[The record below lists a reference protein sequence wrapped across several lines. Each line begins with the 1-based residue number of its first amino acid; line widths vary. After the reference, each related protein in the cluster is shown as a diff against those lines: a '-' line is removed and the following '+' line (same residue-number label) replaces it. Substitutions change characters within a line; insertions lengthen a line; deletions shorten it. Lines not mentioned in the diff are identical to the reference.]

1 MQRWQGQAQ
10 HRRGR
15 SFTGVGAMK
24 EHGHNREEEEDLAL
38 FHDMDKLP
46 GDDRHTLLLNTS
58 DEFES
63 RLANA
68 KLSSSPIY
76 KITMPA
82 AATKAGGG
90 GGRGGSDDF
99 LITDGEKNDYD
110 WLLTPPGTPLFPS
123 LEMKAQATGFPRGS
137 TMPRPATALK
147 ASRLSNLHNES
158 SSKNVR
164 GSLTTRQTISST
176 ANSSTNMASGR
187 SSIHGIS
194 GPASSRPSTP
204 TTRST
209 GTATLKSS
217 VPTTRSTGPAPS
229 RPSTPTARS
238 IVPASRSTVPPS
250 KSLSRPSTPTRRPST
265 PSLSQSSH
273 YPSIRSSS
281 ASKISSMPS
290 RYPPASRGNSPS
302 PKPRPSQ
309 PPLLPGFSPDTP
321 PNLRTTM
328 PERPPSAT
336 RGRPGA
342 PSSVRPTT
350 EIASASSRQR
360 RQSCSPSV
368 TRGRV
373 SNESHHNDRSMLRTN
388 KPQINGTEVTIP
400 VVLGN
405 KMVDK
410 VMSARPATRRHE
422 DQAISRCNTSTLQNK
437 RLVKST
443 PSPDSS
449 GFGRTISKSSLDM
462 ALRHMDI
469 GQSTPISIRPLTGIP
484 ASSLYSV
491 RSGSV
496 KGRLPNIFDSPI
508 ATSSNASSEHSALI
522 TPYPE
527 GNALDDYD
535 FATDREN
542 RVACVSEQDSILF
555 KGDGQSTNWLHS
567 PENREDKFDQTLLF
581 HEKLDSF
588 DVIVSSTGMD
598 TQS

>member
-1 MQRWQGQAQ
+1 MRD
-10 HRRGR
+10 
-15 SFTGVGAMK
+15 
-24 EHGHNREEEEDLAL
+24 HGHNQEEEEDLAL

-46 GDDRHTLLLNTS
+46 NDDRHTLLLNTS

-76 KITMPA
+76 KITIPA
-82 AATKAGGG
+82 AANKAGGGG

-99 LITDGEKNDYD
+99 LIADGEKNDYD

-123 LEMKAQATGFPRGS
+123 LEMKAQATGLPRGS
-137 TMPRPATALK
+137 TMNRPVTALK

-158 SSKNVR
+158 SSKIVR
-164 GSLTTRQTISST
+164 GSLTTRQMISST
-176 ANSSTNMASGR
+176 SNSSTNMASGR
-187 SSIHGIS
+187 SSIHS

-204 TTRST
+204 TARTT
-209 GTATLKSS
+209 GPATLKSS
-217 VPTTRSTGPAPS
+217 APTTRSTGPASS
-229 RPSTPTARS
+229 RPSTPTGRS
-238 IVPASRSTVPPS
+238 IVPASRSTLPSS

-265 PSLSQSSH
+265 PSLSQSS
-273 YPSIRSSS
+273 YCPPVRSSS

-290 RYPPASRGNSPS
+290 RNPPASRGNSPS

-309 PPLLPGFSPDTP
+309 PPLLPGFSLDTP

-342 PSSVRPTT
+342 PSSIRPTA
-350 EIASASSRQR
+350 EITSASSRPR

-368 TRGRV
+368 TRGRI
-373 SNESHHNDRSMLRTN
+373 SNESHNNDRSMLRTS
-388 KPQINGTEVTIP
+388 KPHTNGTDVTIP
-400 VVLGN
+400 VVLGG

-410 VMSARPATRRHE
+410 VMSARSVARRHE
-422 DQAISRCNTSTLQNK
+422 DQAISRCNTSTFQNK

-469 GQSTPISIRPLTGIP
+469 GQSTPINIRPLTGIP
-484 ASSLYSV
+484 TSSLYSV

-496 KGRLPNIFDSPI
+496 KNKLPNIFDSPI

-535 FATDREN
+535 FATEREN
-542 RVACVSEQDSILF
+542 KVASVSEQNSILF

-567 PENREDKFDQTLLF
+567 PENKEDKFDQTLLF
-581 HEKLDSF
+581 HEKFESF
-588 DVIVSSTGMD
+588 DAVVSSTGMG
-598 TQS
+598 THL